1 MRCQGLRNTARAA
14 SFAATTLMLT
24 TSALADEA
32 RAVAVTPRQMAH
44 CLIQRIHEDR
54 RGERTESYQDA
65 LRACKQDLAAEANRS
80 TTAMNSGNDTEA
92 SK

>member
-1 MRCQGLRNTARAA
+1 MRCQGLRNTARA
-14 SFAATTLMLT
+14 SFAATLMLT
-24 TSALADEA
+24 TAALADPA
-32 RAVAVTPRQMAH
+32 RTVAVTPRQMAH

-65 LRACKQDLAAEANRS
+65 LRACKQDLAAEANRGT
-80 TTAMNSGNDTEA
+80 TTAMNSANDTEA